1 MTDCNGGNST
11 MSWNFENTDNENNRE
26 NLSTDWSVQDI
37 DFEERND
44 SEPMLWNF
52 DNLDIDVDD
61 RESFSTGWNFEDFD
75 EQNINDSIQWNPDDP
90 VADGLSSAS
99 LDGDDIAEPPPKQK
113 RLQDNEIDQDQLSEP
128 IAEYQARSYE
138 ERASE
143 NGSQIGLL
151 VDDGMLPGPSR
162 QGATENSQIGVR
174 ANENTHQSY
183 SNDNFEIDVKRIG
196 FKRIK
201 KFKFSDANYQVKLT
215 SKPGQ
220 STVLLKD
227 ALDGLL
233 HSIELVMEDLKSKLD
248 GGYDRTL
255 YIVSNGT

>member
-75 EQNINDSIQWNPDDP
+75 EQNINNSIQWNPDDP

-99 LDGDDIAEPPPKQK
+99 LDGDEIAEPPAKQK
-113 RLQDNEIDQDQLSEP
+113 RLQDNEID
-128 IAEYQARSYE
+128 
-138 ERASE
+138 
-143 NGSQIGLL
+143 
-151 VDDGMLPGPSR
+151 
-162 QGATENSQIGVR
+162 
-174 ANENTHQSY
+174 
-183 SNDNFEIDVKRIG
+183 
-196 FKRIK
+196 
-201 KFKFSDANYQVKLT
+201 
-215 SKPGQ
+215 
-220 STVLLKD
+220 
-227 ALDGLL
+227 
-233 HSIELVMEDLKSKLD
+233 
-248 GGYDRTL
+248 
-255 YIVSNGT
+255 